1 MLFFFSC
8 TFFLNVHAQNI
19 WENPNSQIYV
29 YLNRMSQKG
38 LIQLNDLIKD
48 PADFAGDAVSQ
59 SKEIAEQI
67 NKLTK
72 GEIKK
77 VELEDLI

>member
-1 MLFFFSC
+1 MPLQKSADQFFSSLANEKDFPL
-8 TFFLNVHAQNI
+8 TLA
-19 WENPNSQIYV
+19 
-29 YLNRMSQKG
+29 
-38 LIQLNDLIKD
+38 QLNDLIKN